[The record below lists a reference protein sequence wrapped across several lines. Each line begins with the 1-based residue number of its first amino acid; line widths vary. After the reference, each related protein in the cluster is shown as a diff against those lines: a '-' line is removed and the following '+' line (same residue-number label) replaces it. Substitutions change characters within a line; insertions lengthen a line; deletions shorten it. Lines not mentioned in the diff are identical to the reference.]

1 MNVLINALQAGNKSG
16 TGRYVTEL
24 VRALA
29 AHPDKLELTVLWP
42 EGEPLEELGGRVSVV
57 RKPAQS
63 LRRILTDHWMIQE
76 LCARKGIDVVH
87 YPANFGPLLPLR
99 NVVVT
104 VHDLSFMRHP
114 EWFRWNRA
122 MYYRW
127 ALRRTVHLAKR
138 IIADSEA
145 TVSDLVQF
153 TGVSHEQI
161 DVVPLGVHPRFRPA
175 SEEIKTAI
183 RLNYRLPER
192 FFLYVGTLEPRKNIP
207 RLIEAW
213 SRVAPDTEA
222 DLVIAGRR
230 GWKTQAIDV
239 AVSRSPHH
247 QRIHFLDFL
256 PEDDLPAVMS
266 AAFAFVWPSLFEG
279 FGLPPLE
286 AMACGTPVLTSKV
299 SSLPEIVGD
308 AALLTAPED
317 VSAIADG
324 MQRLLGDASL
334 REGLAAR
341 GLERARLFSWERS
354 AALTLKAYQAAG
366 Q

>member
-29 AHPDKLELTVLWP
+29 VCPETLELTVLWP
-42 EGEPLEELGGRVSVV
+42 EDEPLEELGGRVSVV

-63 LRRILTDHWMIQE
+63 LRRILTDHWSIQE

-87 YPANFGPLLPLR
+87 YPANFGPLFPLR

-104 VHDLSFMRHP
+104 VHDLSYMRHP
-114 EWFRWNRA
+114 EWFRFNRA
-122 MYYRW
+122 VYYRW
-127 ALRRTVHLAKR
+127 ALRRTVRTAKR

-145 TVSDLVQF
+145 TAADLVQF
-153 TGVSHEQI
+153 AGLSREQM
-161 DVVPLGVHPRFRPA
+161 DVVPLGVHPRFQPA
-175 SEEIKTAI
+175 SAEAQAAI
-183 RLNYRLPER
+183 RLKYSLPDR
-192 FFLYVGTLEPRKNIP
+192 FFLYVGTLEPRKNLP

-213 SRVAPDTEA
+213 SCVAPDSDA

-230 GWKTQAIDV
+230 GWKTQAIDA
-239 AVSRSPHH
+239 AVSRSPHP
-247 QRIHFLDFL
+247 QRIHFLDFI
-256 PEDDLPAVMS
+256 PEADLPAVMS

-308 AALLTAPED
+308 AALLTDPED
-317 VSAIADG
+317 ASAMAEG
-324 MQRLLGDASL
+324 MQRLLHDTAF
-334 REGLAAR
+334 REGLMAR
-341 GLERARLFSWERS
+341 GIERARLFSWERS
-354 AALTLKAYQAAG
+354 AALTLKAYHAAE
-366 Q
+366 

>member
-16 TGRYVTEL
+16 TGRYAAEL

-29 AHPDKLELTVLWP
+29 AHPAKIELTVLWP
-42 EGEPLEELGGRVSVV
+42 EGEPLEDLGGTVSVV
-57 RKPAQS
+57 RTPAQS
-63 LRRILTDHWMIQE
+63 MRRILTDPWRIQE

-99 NVVVT
+99 NMVVT

-114 EWFRWNRA
+114 EWFRFNRA
-122 MYYRW
+122 VYYRW
-127 ALRRTVHLAKR
+127 ALRRTVRMAKR

-145 TVSDLVQF
+145 TAADLVQF
-153 TGVSHEQI
+153 AGVAREQI
-161 DVVPLGVHPRFRPA
+161 HVVPLGVHPRFQPA
-175 SEEIKTAI
+175 SPPAQAAI
-183 RLNYRLPER
+183 RLNHRLPER

-213 SRVAPDTEA
+213 SRVASDTDA

-230 GWKTQAIDV
+230 GWKTHAIDA

-256 PEDDLPAVMS
+256 PEDDLPALMS
-266 AAFAFVWPSLFEG
+266 AAVAFVWPSLFEG

-286 AMACGTPVLTSKV
+286 AMACGTPVLTSNR
-299 SSLPEIVGD
+299 SSLPEIVGE
-308 AALLTAPED
+308 AAWMTDPED
-317 VSAIADG
+317 VTAMAEG
-324 MQRLLGDASL
+324 MQRLLRDTPF
-334 REGLAAR
+334 REGLAVR
-341 GLERARLFSWERS
+341 GLERARLFSWERT
-354 AALTLKAYQAAG
+354 ADLTLKAYQAAE
-366 Q
+366 